1 MRHVNF
7 EVKGEGKR
15 LRYDFNALADI
26 EQIAGVGA
34 EELFSQRRAGF
45 NLIRLLIWGGLKAD
59 DPGITLQRAGL
70 IIRNMIDEG
79 KTMEDIGGLIREGL
93 VASGLVD
100 LDEEDEAEEEAEN
113 PTGKNSQKGSGN
125 SKKKHGK

>member
-93 VASGLVD
+93 VSSGLVD